1 MIKINKPKTF
11 LPLSIAKGTTEE
23 RFAKA
28 TQSNLKFYK
37 DLSYDFKGREMKLAT
52 FKRNLREATDNRI
65 HIQTDANEDNL
76 ASSVTTS
83 YWGRTNKFSGYT
95 LKIPVRLWTDKV
107 QQRTSPIF
115 LNETQNFF
123 SYIFNPKILTRKIAM
138 SNKKHDFAGAEKFFK
153 SNLSGAQK
161 LDKEALNTLLVDK
174 NYAERINILQTLRYD
189 LMLEK
194 STKSAQFAIDKQI
207 EKVEHVKMLGKNYDL
222 SKFNYDEKLQVLNDK
237 LASVLQKARE
247 LIQNS
252 RQPKQ
257 C

>member
-37 DLSYDFKGREMKLAT
+37 DLSYDFKDREVGLPT
-52 FKRNLREATDNRI
+52 FKRSLREATGNRI
-65 HIQTDANEDNL
+65 NIQTFANEEDL
-76 ASSVTTS
+76 TTSVSSS
-83 YWGRTNKFSGYT
+83 YWGKTNKYSGYT
-95 LKIPVRLWTDKV
+95 LKLPVRIWTDKV
-107 QQRTSPIF
+107 QQRTAPLF

-123 SYIFNPKILTRKIAM
+123 SYIFNPKFLARKISM
-138 SNKKHDFAGAEKFFK
+138 LNKGHDVAGADDFFK

-161 LDKEALNTLLVDK
+161 LDKEALETFLEDK
-174 NYAERINILQTLRYD
+174 SNAEQINILQALRYD

-207 EKVEHVKMLGKNYDL
+207 EKIEHVKMLGKNYDL
-222 SKFNYDEKLQVLNDK
+222 SQFNYDEKLQVLNNK
-237 LASVLQKARE
+237 LASVLQEARE
-247 LIQNS
+247 
-252 RQPKQ
+252 
-257 C
+257 

>member
-37 DLSYDFKGREMKLAT
+37 DLSYDFKDREVGLPT
-52 FKRNLREATDNRI
+52 FKRSLREATGNRI
-65 HIQTDANEDNL
+65 NIQTFANEEDL
-76 ASSVTTS
+76 TTSVSSS
-83 YWGRTNKFSGYT
+83 YWGKTNKYSGYT
-95 LKIPVRLWTDKV
+95 LKLPVRIWTDKV
-107 QQRTSPIF
+107 QQRTAPLF

-123 SYIFNPKILTRKIAM
+123 SYIFNPKFLARKISM
-138 SNKKHDFAGAEKFFK
+138 LNKGHDVAGADDFFK

-161 LDKEALNTLLVDK
+161 LGKEALETFLEDK
-174 NYAERINILQTLRYD
+174 SNAEQINILQALRYD

-207 EKVEHVKMLGKNYDL
+207 EKIEHVKMLGKNYDL
-222 SKFNYDEKLQVLNDK
+222 SQFNYDEKLQVLNNK
-237 LASVLQKARE
+237 LASVLQEARE
-247 LIQNS
+247 
-252 RQPKQ
+252 
-257 C
+257 

>member
-37 DLSYDFKGREMKLAT
+37 DLSYDFKDREVGLPT
-52 FKRNLREATDNRI
+52 FKRSLREATGNRI
-65 HIQTDANEDNL
+65 NIQTFANEEDL
-76 ASSVTTS
+76 TTSVSSS
-83 YWGRTNKFSGYT
+83 YWGKTNKYSGYT
-95 LKIPVRLWTDKV
+95 LKLPVRLWTDKV
-107 QQRTSPIF
+107 QQRTAPLF

-123 SYIFNPKILTRKIAM
+123 SYIFNPKFLTRKISM
-138 SNKKHDFAGAEKFFK
+138 FNKEHDVAGANKFFK
-153 SNLSGAQK
+153 SNLSGTQK
-161 LDKEALNTLLVDK
+161 LDEKALDTLLIDK
-174 NYAERINILQTLRYD
+174 NYAERINILQALRYD

-222 SKFNYDEKLQVLNDK
+222 SQFNYDEKLQILNDK

-247 LIQNS
+247 LVQNS
-252 RQPKQ
+252 RSPKY

>member
-23 RFAKA
+23 RLAKA

-37 DLSYDFKGREMKLAT
+37 NLSYDFKNREMKLAT
-52 FKRNLREATDNRI
+52 FKRNLREATGNRI
-65 HIQTDANEDNL
+65 NIQTFANENDL
-76 ASSVTTS
+76 ASSVTS
-83 YWGRTNKFSGYT
+83 SHWGRTNKVSGYT

-107 QQRTSPIF
+107 QQRTSPLF

-123 SYIFNPKILTRKIAM
+123 SYIFNPKFLARKVAM
-138 SNKKHDFAGAEKFFK
+138 LNKKHDIAGAGKFFK
-153 SNLSGAQK
+153 SNLSGTQK
-161 LDKEALNTLLVDK
+161 LDKKALDALLIDK
-174 NYAERINILQTLRYD
+174 NYAEKINILQTLRYD

-207 EKVEHVKMLGKNYDL
+207 EKVEHVKILGKSYDL
-222 SKFNYDEKLQVLNDK
+222 SQYNYDEKLQILNDK

-247 LIQNS
+247 LVQNS
-252 RQPKQ
+252 RPPKY

>member
-37 DLSYDFKGREMKLAT
+37 DLSYDFKDREVGLPT
-52 FKRNLREATDNRI
+52 FKRSLREATGNRI
-65 HIQTDANEDNL
+65 NIQTFANEEDL
-76 ASSVTTS
+76 TTSVSSS
-83 YWGRTNKFSGYT
+83 YWGKTNKYSGYT
-95 LKIPVRLWTDKV
+95 LKLPVRIWTDKV
-107 QQRTSPIF
+107 QQRTAPLF

-123 SYIFNPKILTRKIAM
+123 SYIFNPKFLARKISM
-138 SNKKHDFAGAEKFFK
+138 LNKGHDVAGANDFFK

-161 LDKEALNTLLVDK
+161 LDKEALETFLEDK
-174 NYAERINILQTLRYD
+174 SNAEQINILQALRYD

-222 SKFNYDEKLQVLNDK
+222 SQFNYDEKLQVLNNK
-237 LASVLQKARE
+237 LASVLQEARE
-247 LIQNS
+247 
-252 RQPKQ
+252 
-257 C
+257 